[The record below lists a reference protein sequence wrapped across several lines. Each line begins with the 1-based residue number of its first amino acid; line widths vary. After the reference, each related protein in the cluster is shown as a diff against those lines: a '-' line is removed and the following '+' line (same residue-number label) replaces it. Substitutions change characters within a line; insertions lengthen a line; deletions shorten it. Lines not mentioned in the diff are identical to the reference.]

1 MMAETD
7 PMDDQ
12 TTGQRLGAL
21 LADYGSYH
29 RTRGNI
35 ACHAVG
41 ITLILFGV
49 VSLLSM
55 IVLGGPQGG
64 PEVTAAEVA
73 ILIATLFYG
82 TLDVRLAI
90 AFLLEAGLLDA
101 VSRGLGDWRVGLAAF
116 IVGWVF
122 QGIGHAR
129 FEKNR
134 PAFFRN
140 LIHLMT
146 GPIFL
151 LAELLHIKAPASGR

>member
-1 MMAETD
+1 
-7 PMDDQ
+7 MDDH

-35 ACHAVG
+35 ACHAIG

-49 VSLLSM
+49 ISLLLTLA
-55 IVLGGPQGG
+55 LGGPPGG
-64 PEVTAAEVA
+64 PAVTAAEIV
-73 ILIATLFYG
+73 ILLATLFYG
-82 TLDVRLAI
+82 TLDVRLSI

-101 VSRGLGDWRVGLAAF
+101 AARAVADWKVGLAAF
-116 IVGWVF
+116 VVGWVF

-129 FEKNR
+129 FERNR

-140 LIHLMT
+140 LVHLMT

-151 LAELLHIKAPASGR
+151 LAELLHIKAPLSRA